1 MYRIMFLYIHKFC
14 IKYTSYWVFEDLD
27 QKSLSGDGVDTE
39 KYFSLGSLEKCSEI
53 EFCVQEFN

>member
-1 MYRIMFLYIHKFC
+1 MFLYIHKFC

-53 EFCVQEFN
+53 EFCAQEFN